1 MRYHD
6 VVCGQMATK
15 DLHITLRWCQA
26 LVFWGCIRMCG
37 CMAPKDLDLS
47 LSTCVCGPKSCADHS
62 KPEVLDIT
70 LVRIDPGP
78 IQGPRIPP
86 LKK

>member
-1 MRYHD
+1 
-6 VVCGQMATK
+6 
-15 DLHITLRWCQA
+15 
-26 LVFWGCIRMCG
+26 MCG
-37 CMAPKDLDLS
+37 CMAPKDLG
-47 LSTCVCGPKSCADHS
+47 LSTCSLRGHVVPKSCNLDIHS
-62 KPEVLDIT
+62 KPENLDIT

>member
-1 MRYHD
+1 
-6 VVCGQMATK
+6 
-15 DLHITLRWCQA
+15 
-26 LVFWGCIRMCG
+26 MCG